1 MTAILSIAS
10 LSSVMTSSS
19 FGPTARMCLPFEE
32 TRLPI
37 MPLKFPSRL
46 TKSSARRISAKTIQ
60 PRPLRGGKDAGA
72 TITGGGGF
80 SGGGGGGGGVES
92 SIICRQ
98 SIPNRPGGQEVYHH
112 CADSG
117 EIKDK
122 AWLIEKN
129 PA

>member
-1 MTAILSIAS
+1 
-10 LSSVMTSSS
+10 
-19 FGPTARMCLPFEE
+19 
-32 TRLPI
+32 

-72 TITGGGGF
+72 TIRGGGGF
-80 SGGGGGGGGVES
+80 SGGGGGETGGGGGVES

-112 CADSG
+112 YADSG

-122 AWLIEKN
+122 AWLIEKSRQ
-129 PA
+129 